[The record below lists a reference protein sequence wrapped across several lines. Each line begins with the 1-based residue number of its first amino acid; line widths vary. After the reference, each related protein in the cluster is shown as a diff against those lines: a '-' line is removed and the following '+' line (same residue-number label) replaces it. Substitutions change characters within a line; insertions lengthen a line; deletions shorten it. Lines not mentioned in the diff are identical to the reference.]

1 MFVDFVAPEIYFW
14 LTMSRVTLSANEV
27 MVAVMISRKL
37 FCVELGHRKG
47 NAGEDDIAVTALAH
61 LVTSPKQYIET

>member
-1 MFVDFVAPEIYFW
+1 
-14 LTMSRVTLSANEV
+14 MSRVTLSANEV

-61 LVTSPKQYIET
+61 LDTSPKQYIET